1 MRPSRRGVLAIGA
14 LIVFACYTVHMD
26 ERQIRSIAARDMDC
40 DEALVKLET
49 GSSDYKTIARYTAR
63 GCERTRDYLC
73 ETDGE
78 GRVSCH
84 TPSRG
89 PDDKSSDDHTAA
101 IAAGTAAGCM
111 CANLFA
117 SHSSDPS
124 TTSAPSN
131 PNSTTPQR
139 NR

>member
-1 MRPSRRGVLAIGA
+1 M
-14 LIVFACYTVHMD
+14 
-26 ERQIRSIAARDMDC
+26 
-40 DEALVKLET
+40 KLET
-49 GSSDYKTIARYTAR
+49 GSSDDKTIARYTAR
-63 GCERTRDYLC
+63 GCERTREYLC

-84 TPSRG
+84 TPTTVRTS
-89 PDDKSSDDHTAA
+89 DKSSDDHGAEVATAA
-101 IAAGTAAGCM
+101 AAGCM